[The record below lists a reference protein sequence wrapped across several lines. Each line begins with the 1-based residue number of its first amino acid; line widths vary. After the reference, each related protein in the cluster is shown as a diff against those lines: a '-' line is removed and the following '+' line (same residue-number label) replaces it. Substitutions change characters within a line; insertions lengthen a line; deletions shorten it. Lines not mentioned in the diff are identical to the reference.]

1 VPYIPKTREITVKK
15 TGMKRHIQK
24 REYLWKPKE
33 LRHKDLSHL
42 RVKLPEEMGRAE
54 FEKWKNLV

>member
-1 VPYIPKTREITVKK
+1 MKK